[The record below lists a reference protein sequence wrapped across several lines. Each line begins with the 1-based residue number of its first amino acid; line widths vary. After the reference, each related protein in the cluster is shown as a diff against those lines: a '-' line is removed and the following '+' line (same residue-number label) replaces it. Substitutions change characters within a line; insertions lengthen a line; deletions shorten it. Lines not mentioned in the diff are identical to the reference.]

1 MKRFLIFIAIAAF
14 IVSLIV
20 ICYTEPIKQIK
31 NTEQLM
37 EAQFTDEGTHSAVL
51 DSIKKL
57 YNNVEVAQTVY
68 SFDNNLV
75 YVMCT
80 FGSNG
85 KFYVCRS
92 YVNFEGQIKYMTTYE
107 N

>member
-1 MKRFLIFIAIAAF
+1 MKRFLIFTAILMF
-14 IVSLIV
+14 VVSLIV
-20 ICYTEPIKQIK
+20 VCYTEPIKQIK
-31 NTEQLM
+31 NSQQLM
-37 EAQFTDEGTHSAVL
+37 EAQFAEDGTHRAVL
-51 DSIKKL
+51 DSIKKS
-57 YNNVEVAQTVY
+57 YNDIEVAQTVY
-68 SFDNNLV
+68 SFDNNLL

>member
-1 MKRFLIFIAIAAF
+1 MKRFLIFTAMVAF
-14 IVSLIV
+14 VVSLIV

-31 NTEQLM
+31 NSEQLINT
-37 EAQFTDEGTHSAVL
+37 QFSEDGTHSAVL
-51 DSIKKL
+51 DSIKKT
-57 YNNVEVAQTVY
+57 YDNVEVAQTVY
-68 SFDNNLV
+68 SFDNNLL

-85 KFYVCRS
+85 KFYICRS
-92 YVNFEGQIKYMTTYE
+92 YVDFEGQIKYMTTYE

>member
-20 ICYTEPIKQIK
+20 ICYTEPIK

-37 EAQFTDEGTHSAVL
+37 EAQFAEDGTHRAVL
-51 DSIKKL
+51 DSIKKS
-57 YNNVEVAQTVY
+57 YNDIEVAQTVY
-68 SFDNNLV
+68 SLDNNLL

-92 YVNFEGQIKYMTTYE
+92 YVNFEGQIKYMTIYE